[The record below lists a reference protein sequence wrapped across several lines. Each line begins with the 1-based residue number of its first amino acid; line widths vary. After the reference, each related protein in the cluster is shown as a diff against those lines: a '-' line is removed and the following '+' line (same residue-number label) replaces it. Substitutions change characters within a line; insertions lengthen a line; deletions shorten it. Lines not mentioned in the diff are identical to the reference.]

1 MNVPA
6 ATNRPSRPIPETDAV
21 SAEGFALTVTIT
33 RSHGSD
39 GAVVVFVDTAFE
51 PDAPPGLRV
60 LVNDGDAYMGV
71 PYRPQ
76 TARSEAAHG

>member
-6 ATNRPSRPIPETDAV
+6 ATNRPSRPIPETGAV
-21 SAEGFALTVTIT
+21 SVKGFGVTVTIT
-33 RSHGSD
+33 RSDGRD

-51 PDAPPGLRV
+51 PDTSPGLRV
-60 LVNDGDAYMGV
+60 LVNDGDAYLGV

-76 TARSEAAHG
+76 TARSEAGHG